1 MIKYINRILYAL
13 IAALGLMF
21 VYNLT
26 VANVKTSYLKEQG
39 QIELDAGNYEYF
51 ISSRFYDETPI
62 FDETITSFENTYQVV
77 IYEVAY
83 VKLINEQYFVTD
95 GLFFIMH
102 QIDGTLI
109 EGYFDVFFTTESDIE
124 VQYLGFRVLD
134 FPLYSALDQD
144 TESNMVPRS
153 LFVKDGI
160 YQNITGIRLSL
171 GEEVILEIPLLITD
185 TEYNVKSELET
196 SITTNS
202 EVPSAAFGN
211 VSYAPVIIIDSKTQV
226 ITNLSIYI
234 VVVILF
240 TVGLFT
246 YQKKRLG
253 KKEPTE
259 GVQRDVAKL
268 HEQASKKR

>member
-51 ISSRFYDETPI
+51 VSSRFYDETPI
-62 FDETITSFENTYQVV
+62 FEETITSFDSTYHVLV
-77 IYEVAY
+77 YEVAF

-102 QIDGTLI
+102 QTDGTPI

-144 TESNMVPRS
+144 NESNMVPRS
-153 LFVKDGI
+153 LFVKDGT

-185 TEYNVKSELET
+185 AEYNVKFELET
-196 SITTNS
+196 SITTNN
-202 EVPSAAFGN
+202 EVPSEAFGN
-211 VSYAPVIIIDSKTQV
+211 VSYAPVIIIDSKNQV
-226 ITNLSIYI
+226 MINLSIYI
-234 VVVILF
+234 VAIILF

-259 GVQRDVAKL
+259 GVQKDVAKL

>member
-51 ISSRFYDETPI
+51 VSSRFYDETPI
-62 FDETITSFENTYQVV
+62 FEETITSFDSTYHVLV
-77 IYEVAY
+77 YEVAF

-102 QIDGTLI
+102 QTDGTPI

-153 LFVKDGI
+153 LFVKDGT

-185 TEYNVKSELET
+185 AEYNVKFELET
-196 SITTNS
+196 SITTNN
-202 EVPSAAFGN
+202 EVPSEAFGN
-211 VSYAPVIIIDSKTQV
+211 VSYAPVIIIDSKNQV
-226 ITNLSIYI
+226 MINLSIYI
-234 VVVILF
+234 VAIILF

-259 GVQRDVAKL
+259 GVQKDVAKL